1 MKSVIIR
8 NADQLDCNDVFDWR
22 NDPMSKKMSHNSKH
36 VSWDEHLAWFSDSL
50 KDPSRALFI
59 CEDPSSNIKI
69 GIVRFD
75 LIDDSSTVS
84 INLAPDMRGKGF
96 SAICLTSSIDF
107 FRKRFPHISVINATI
122 KSSNIKSQKSF
133 MRAGFAFKKKNGDTK
148 LYALTNNS
156 KNMT

>member
-1 MKSVIIR
+1 MKRVIIR

-22 NDPMSKKMSHNSKH
+22 NDPMSIKMSHNSEH
-36 VSWDEHLAWFSDSL
+36 VSWKEHIVWFNDSL

-59 CEDPSSNIKI
+59 CEDPSSNSKV

-75 LIDDSSTVS
+75 LIDDSCTVS

-107 FRKRFPHISVINATI
+107 FKKRFPHISVINATI

-133 MRAGFAFKKKNGDTK
+133 TRAGFAFKEKNGDTK
-148 LYALTNNS
+148 LYAFANNYE
-156 KNMT
+156 KMT